1 MIGELSEDL
10 IMTGDEIDVE
20 NLFSDDGGEEETQ
33 VTPPAP
39 KEKEEEEE
47 EKEKEIKKTTE
58 EEEINP
64 DDLFDNPE
72 SVGSGKDNQEEEEDT
87 QSEKDKGTSPK
98 TNFYSS
104 IASALKEEGI
114 FPDLDDDTLNGIKT
128 PEDFAEAVEKTVQA
142 RLDERQK
149 RIDAALQ
156 ADVEPD
162 EVRRYEQTLANLDAI
177 KEEYITDETEKGER
191 LRKNLIYQDFRNRGY
206 SEARAKREVEKSFNA
221 GTDIEDAKEALES
234 NREYFSNQ
242 YQDLIKEAQEEA
254 KKEQRKIKE
263 EAAQLKKSMLEDKE
277 VFTGIT
283 LDKTTRQKAFE
294 NITKPVFK
302 TEDGEYLTAIQK
314 YEMDNPVE
322 FRKYL
327 SVLFTMTNGFKNID
341 GLVKGKIKKEVKQSL
356 RELEHKL
363 SSTTINSSGNPRYVG
378 GVEEDTES
386 YSGKGWDLDV

>member
-39 KEKEEEEE
+39 KEKE
-47 EKEKEIKKTTE
+47 EKEIKKTTE

-114 FPDLDDDTLNGIKT
+114 FPDLDDDTLESIKT

-234 NREYFSNQ
+234 NREYFSTQ

-254 KKEQRKIKE
+254 KEEQRKIKE

-327 SVLFTMTNGFKNID
+327 SVLFTMTDGFKNID
-341 GLVKGKIKKEVKQSL
+341 GLVKGKVKKEVKQSL

-363 SSTTINSSGNPRYVG
+363 SSTARNSTGNPRYVG
-378 GVEEDTES
+378 GVEGDTES
-386 YSGKGWDLDV
+386 YIGKGWDLDV

>member
-39 KEKEEEEE
+39 KEKED
-47 EKEKEIKKTTE
+47 KENEKTTE

-206 SEARAKREVEKSFNA
+206 SEARAEREVKKSFNA

-254 KKEQRKIKE
+254 KEEQRKIKE

-327 SVLFTMTNGFKNID
+327 SVLFTMTDGFKNID
-341 GLVKGKIKKEVKQSL
+341 GLIKGKVKKEVKQSL

-363 SSTTINSSGNPRYVG
+363 SSTARNSSGNPRYVG

-386 YSGKGWDLDV
+386 YIGKGWDLDV

>member
-39 KEKEEEEE
+39 KEKEE
-47 EKEKEIKKTTE
+47 KEIEKTTE

-72 SVGSGKDNQEEEEDT
+72 SVGSGKDNQEEEEGT

-234 NREYFSNQ
+234 NREYFSTQ

-254 KKEQRKIKE
+254 KEEQRKIKE

-327 SVLFTMTNGFKNID
+327 SILFTMTDGFKNID
-341 GLVKGKIKKEVKQSL
+341 GLVKGKVKKEVKQSL

-363 SSTTINSSGNPRYVG
+363 SSTARNSSGNPRYVG

-386 YSGKGWDLDV
+386 YIGKGWDLDV

>member
-10 IMTGDEIDVE
+10 IMTGDEIDVD
-20 NLFSDDGGEEETQ
+20 NLFSDDGGEEEAQ

-39 KEKEEEEE
+39 KEKED
-47 EKEKEIKKTTE
+47 KENEKTTE

-156 ADVEPD
+156 ADVEPN

-234 NREYFSNQ
+234 NKEYFSTQ

-254 KKEQRKIKE
+254 KEEQRKIKE

-327 SVLFTMTNGFKNID
+327 SVLFTMTDGFKNID
-341 GLVKGKIKKEVKQSL
+341 GLVKGKVKKEVKQSL

-363 SSTTINSSGNPRYVG
+363 SSTARNSSGNPRYVG
-378 GVEEDTES
+378 GVEEDAES
-386 YSGKGWDLDV
+386 YIGKGWDLDV

>member
-39 KEKEEEEE
+39 KEKEE
-47 EKEKEIKKTTE
+47 KEIEKTTE
-58 EEEINP
+58 EEEVNP

-128 PEDFAEAVEKTVQA
+128 PEDFAEAVEKAVQA

-234 NREYFSNQ
+234 NREYFSTQ

-283 LDKTTRQKAFE
+283 LDKTTRQKAFD

-327 SVLFTMTNGFKNID
+327 SILFTMTDGFKNID
-341 GLVKGKIKKEVKQSL
+341 GLVKGKVKKEVKQSL

-363 SSTTINSSGNPRYVG
+363 SSTTRNSSGNPRYVG

-386 YSGKGWDLDV
+386 YIGKDWTLDV

>member
-10 IMTGDEIDVE
+10 IMTGDEIDVD

-39 KEKEEEEE
+39 KEKEE
-47 EKEKEIKKTTE
+47 KEKETTTE

-234 NREYFSNQ
+234 NREYFSTQ

-254 KKEQRKIKE
+254 KEEQRKIKE
-263 EAAQLKKSMLEDKE
+263 EAAQLKKAMLEDKE

-327 SVLFTMTNGFKNID
+327 SVLFTMTDGFKNID
-341 GLVKGKIKKEVKQSL
+341 GLVKGKVKKEVKQSL

-363 SSTTINSSGNPRYVG
+363 SSTARTSTGNPRYVG

-386 YSGKGWDLDV
+386 YIGKGWDLDV

>member
-10 IMTGDEIDVE
+10 IMIGDEIDVE

-39 KEKEEEEE
+39 KEKED
-47 EKEKEIKKTTE
+47 KEIEKTTE

-142 RLDERQK
+142 RLDERQR

-234 NREYFSNQ
+234 NREYFSTQ

-254 KKEQRKIKE
+254 KEEQRKIKE

-327 SVLFTMTNGFKNID
+327 SVLFTMTDGFKNID
-341 GLVKGKIKKEVKQSL
+341 GLVKGKVKKEVKQSL

-363 SSTTINSSGNPRYVG
+363 SSTARNSTGNPRYVG

-386 YSGKGWDLDV
+386 YIGKGWDLDV

>member
-33 VTPPAP
+33 VTPPAQ
-39 KEKEEEEE
+39 KEKED
-47 EKEKEIKKTTE
+47 KENEKTTE

-72 SVGSGKDNQEEEEDT
+72 SVGSGKDNQEEEEEDT

-254 KKEQRKIKE
+254 KEEQRKIKE

-327 SVLFTMTNGFKNID
+327 SVLFTMTDGFKNID
-341 GLVKGKIKKEVKQSL
+341 GLVKGKVKKEVKQSL

-363 SSTTINSSGNPRYVG
+363 SSTARNSSGNPRYVG

-386 YSGKGWDLDV
+386 YIGKGWDLDV

>member
-39 KEKEEEEE
+39 KEKEE
-47 EKEKEIKKTTE
+47 KENEKTTE

-234 NREYFSNQ
+234 NREYFSTQ
-242 YQDLIKEAQEEA
+242 YQDLIKEAQEEV
-254 KKEQRKIKE
+254 KEEQRKIKE

-327 SVLFTMTNGFKNID
+327 SVLFTMTDGFKNID
-341 GLVKGKIKKEVKQSL
+341 GLVKGKVKKEVKQSL

-363 SSTTINSSGNPRYVG
+363 SSTARNSTGNPRYVG

-386 YSGKGWDLDV
+386 YIGKGWDLDV

>member
-39 KEKEEEEE
+39 KEKEE
-47 EKEKEIKKTTE
+47 KEIEKTTE
-58 EEEINP
+58 EEEISP

-234 NREYFSNQ
+234 NREYFSTQ

-254 KKEQRKIKE
+254 KEGQRKIKE

-277 VFTGIT
+277 VFTGIA
-283 LDKTTRQKAFE
+283 LDKTTRQKAFD

-314 YEMDNPVE
+314 YETDNPVE

-327 SVLFTMTNGFKNID
+327 SVLFTMTDGFKNID
-341 GLVKGKIKKEVKQSL
+341 GLVKGKVKKEVKQSL

-363 SSTTINSSGNPRYVG
+363 SNTARTSTGNPRFVG
-378 GVEEDTES
+378 AVEEDTES
-386 YSGKGWDLDV
+386 YIGKGWDLDV

>member
-10 IMTGDEIDVE
+10 IMTGDEVDVE

-39 KEKEEEEE
+39 KEKEE
-47 EKEKEIKKTTE
+47 KEIEKTTE

-234 NREYFSNQ
+234 NREYFSTQ

-254 KKEQRKIKE
+254 KEEQRKIKE

-277 VFTGIT
+277 VFTGIA
-283 LDKTTRQKAFE
+283 LDKTTRQKAFD

-314 YEMDNPVE
+314 YETDNPVE

-327 SVLFTMTNGFKNID
+327 SVLFTMTDGFKNID
-341 GLVKGKIKKEVKQSL
+341 GLVKGKVKKEVKQSL

-363 SSTTINSSGNPRYVG
+363 SNTARTSTGNPRFVG
-378 GVEEDTES
+378 AVEEDTES
-386 YSGKGWDLDV
+386 YIGKGWDLDV

>member
-10 IMTGDEIDVE
+10 IMTGDEIDVD
-20 NLFSDDGGEEETQ
+20 NLFSDDGGEEEPQ

-39 KEKEEEEE
+39 KEKEE
-47 EKEKEIKKTTE
+47 KEIEKTTE
-58 EEEINP
+58 EEEISP

-234 NREYFSNQ
+234 NREYFSTQ

-254 KKEQRKIKE
+254 KEGQRKIKE

-327 SVLFTMTNGFKNID
+327 SVLFTMTDGFKNID
-341 GLVKGKIKKEVKQSL
+341 GLVKGKVKKEVKQSL

-363 SSTTINSSGNPRYVG
+363 SSTGRNSSGNPRYVG

-386 YSGKGWDLDV
+386 YIGKGWDLDV

>member
-1 MIGELSEDL
+1 MIRELSEDL

-39 KEKEEEEE
+39 KEKEE
-47 EKEKEIKKTTE
+47 KEIEKTTE
-58 EEEINP
+58 EEEVNP

-234 NREYFSNQ
+234 NREYFSTQ

-254 KKEQRKIKE
+254 KEEQRKIKE

-327 SVLFTMTNGFKNID
+327 SVLFTMTDGFKNID
-341 GLVKGKIKKEVKQSL
+341 GLVKGKVKKEVKQSL

-363 SSTTINSSGNPRYVG
+363 SSTTRNSSGNPRYVG

-386 YSGKGWDLDV
+386 YIGKGWDLDV

>member
-39 KEKEEEEE
+39 KEKEE
-47 EKEKEIKKTTE
+47 KEIEKTTE
-58 EEEINP
+58 VEEINP

-142 RLDERQK
+142 RLDERQR

-234 NREYFSNQ
+234 NREYFSTQ

-254 KKEQRKIKE
+254 KEEQRKIKE

-327 SVLFTMTNGFKNID
+327 SVLFTMTDGFKNID
-341 GLVKGKIKKEVKQSL
+341 GLVKGKVKKEVKQSL

-363 SSTTINSSGNPRYVG
+363 SSTARNSTGNPRYVG

-386 YSGKGWDLDV
+386 YIGKGWDLDV

>member
-20 NLFSDDGGEEETQ
+20 NLFSDDGSEEETQ

-39 KEKEEEEE
+39 KEKV
-47 EKEKEIKKTTE
+47 EKEIEKTTE

-177 KEEYITDETEKGER
+177 KGEYITDETEKGER

-234 NREYFSNQ
+234 NREYFSTQ

-254 KKEQRKIKE
+254 KEEQRKIKE

-327 SVLFTMTNGFKNID
+327 SVLFTMTDGFKNID
-341 GLVKGKIKKEVKQSL
+341 GLVKGKVKKEVKQSL

-363 SSTTINSSGNPRYVG
+363 SSTGRNSSGNPRYVG

-386 YSGKGWDLDV
+386 YIGKGWDLDV

>member
-10 IMTGDEIDVE
+10 IMTGDEIDVD

-39 KEKEEEEE
+39 KEKEE
-47 EKEKEIKKTTE
+47 KEIEKTTE

-114 FPDLDDDTLNGIKT
+114 FPDLDDDTLESIKT

-142 RLDERQK
+142 RLDERQR

-242 YQDLIKEAQEEA
+242 YQDIIKEAQEEA
-254 KKEQRKIKE
+254 KEEQRKIKE
-263 EAAQLKKSMLEDKE
+263 EAAQLKKAMLEDKE

-327 SVLFTMTNGFKNID
+327 SVLFTMTDGFKNID
-341 GLVKGKIKKEVKQSL
+341 GLVKGKVKKEVKQSL

-363 SSTTINSSGNPRYVG
+363 SSTARNSSGNPRYVG

-386 YSGKGWDLDV
+386 YIGKGWDLDV

>member
-10 IMTGDEIDVE
+10 IMTGDEIDVD

-39 KEKEEEEE
+39 KEKEE
-47 EKEKEIKKTTE
+47 KEKETTTE

-87 QSEKDKGTSPK
+87 QSKKDKGTSPK

-254 KKEQRKIKE
+254 KEEQRKVKE
-263 EAAQLKKSMLEDKE
+263 EAAQLKKAMLEDKE

-327 SVLFTMTNGFKNID
+327 SVLFTMTDGFKNID
-341 GLVKGKIKKEVKQSL
+341 GLVKGKVKKEVKQSL

-363 SSTTINSSGNPRYVG
+363 SSTARTSTGNPRYVG

-386 YSGKGWDLDV
+386 YIGKGWDLDV

>member
-10 IMTGDEIDVE
+10 IMTGDEIDVD

-39 KEKEEEEE
+39 KEKEE
-47 EKEKEIKKTTE
+47 KEIEKTTE
-58 EEEINP
+58 EEEISP

-234 NREYFSNQ
+234 NREYFSTQ

-254 KKEQRKIKE
+254 KEGQRKIKE
-263 EAAQLKKSMLEDKE
+263 EAAQLKKSMLDDKE

-327 SVLFTMTNGFKNID
+327 SVLFTMTDGFKNID
-341 GLVKGKIKKEVKQSL
+341 GLVKGKVKKEVKQSL

-363 SSTTINSSGNPRYVG
+363 SSTGRNSSGNPRYVG

-386 YSGKGWDLDV
+386 YIGKGWDLDV

>member
-1 MIGELSEDL
+1 MIGDLSEDL
-10 IMTGDEIDVE
+10 IMTGDEIDVD
-20 NLFSDDGGEEETQ
+20 NLFSDDGGEEEPQ

-39 KEKEEEEE
+39 KEKEE
-47 EKEKEIKKTTE
+47 KEIEKTTE
-58 EEEINP
+58 EEEISP

-234 NREYFSNQ
+234 NREYFSTQ

-254 KKEQRKIKE
+254 KEGQRKIKE

-327 SVLFTMTNGFKNID
+327 SVLFTMTDGFKNID
-341 GLVKGKIKKEVKQSL
+341 GLVKGKVKKEVKQSL

-363 SSTTINSSGNPRYVG
+363 SSTARNSSGNPRYVG

-386 YSGKGWDLDV
+386 YIGKGWDLDV

>member
-10 IMTGDEIDVE
+10 IMTGDEIDVD

-39 KEKEEEEE
+39 KEKEE
-47 EKEKEIKKTTE
+47 KEKETTTE

-242 YQDLIKEAQEEA
+242 YQDIIKEAQEEA
-254 KKEQRKIKE
+254 KEEQRKIKE
-263 EAAQLKKSMLEDKE
+263 EAAQLKKAMLEDKE

-327 SVLFTMTNGFKNID
+327 SVLFTMTDGFKNID
-341 GLVKGKIKKEVKQSL
+341 GLVKGKVKKEVKQSL

-363 SSTTINSSGNPRYVG
+363 SSTARTSTGNPRYVG

-386 YSGKGWDLDV
+386 YIGKGWNLDV

>member
-39 KEKEEEEE
+39 KEKEE
-47 EKEKEIKKTTE
+47 KEIEKTTE

-64 DDLFDNPE
+64 DDLFNNPE

-114 FPDLDDDTLNGIKT
+114 FPDLDDDTLESIKT

-142 RLDERQK
+142 RLDERQR

-254 KKEQRKIKE
+254 KEEQKKIKE

-283 LDKTTRQKAFE
+283 LDKTTRQKAFD

-327 SVLFTMTNGFKNID
+327 SVLFTMTDGFKNID
-341 GLVKGKIKKEVKQSL
+341 GLVKGKVKKEVKQSL

-363 SSTTINSSGNPRYVG
+363 SSTARNSTGNPRYVG

-386 YSGKGWDLDV
+386 YIGKGWDLDV

>member
-39 KEKEEEEE
+39 KEKEE
-47 EKEKEIKKTTE
+47 KENEKTTE

-142 RLDERQK
+142 RLDERQR

-234 NREYFSNQ
+234 NREYFSTQ

-254 KKEQRKIKE
+254 KEEQRKIKE

-327 SVLFTMTNGFKNID
+327 SVLFTMTDGFKNID
-341 GLVKGKIKKEVKQSL
+341 GLVKGKVKKEVKQSL

-363 SSTTINSSGNPRYVG
+363 SSTARNSSGNPRYVG

-386 YSGKGWDLDV
+386 YIGKGWDLDV

>member
-39 KEKEEEEE
+39 KEKED
-47 EKEKEIKKTTE
+47 KEIEKTTE

-234 NREYFSNQ
+234 NREYFSTQ

-254 KKEQRKIKE
+254 KEEQRKIKE

-277 VFTGIT
+277 VFTGIA
-283 LDKTTRQKAFE
+283 LDKTTRQKAFD

-327 SVLFTMTNGFKNID
+327 SVLFTMTDGFKNID
-341 GLVKGKIKKEVKQSL
+341 GLVKGKVKKEVKQSL

-363 SSTTINSSGNPRYVG
+363 SSTARNSSGNPRYVG
-378 GVEEDTES
+378 GVEEDAES
-386 YSGKGWDLDV
+386 YIGKGWDLDV

>member
-10 IMTGDEIDVE
+10 IMTGDEVDVE

-39 KEKEEEEE
+39 KEKEE
-47 EKEKEIKKTTE
+47 KEIEKTTE
-58 EEEINP
+58 EEEISP

-114 FPDLDDDTLNGIKT
+114 FPDLDDATLSGIKT

-162 EVRRYEQTLANLDAI
+162 EVRRYEQTLANLDSI

-234 NREYFSNQ
+234 NREYFSTQ
-242 YQDLIKEAQEEA
+242 YQDLIKEAQDEA
-254 KKEQRKIKE
+254 KEGQRKIKE
-263 EAAQLKKSMLEDKE
+263 EAAQLKKSMLDDKE

-327 SVLFTMTNGFKNID
+327 SVLFTMTDGFKNID
-341 GLVKGKIKKEVKQSL
+341 GLVKGKVKKEVKQSL

-363 SSTTINSSGNPRYVG
+363 SSTGRNSSGNPRYVG

-386 YSGKGWDLDV
+386 YIGKGWDLDV

>member
-39 KEKEEEEE
+39 KEKEE
-47 EKEKEIKKTTE
+47 KEIEKTTE

-234 NREYFSNQ
+234 NREYFSTQ

-254 KKEQRKIKE
+254 KEEQRKIKE

-327 SVLFTMTNGFKNID
+327 SVLFTMTDGFKNID
-341 GLVKGKIKKEVKQSL
+341 GLVKGKVKKEVKQSL

-363 SSTTINSSGNPRYVG
+363 SSTTRNSSGNPRYVG

-386 YSGKGWDLDV
+386 YIGKGWDLDV

>member
-39 KEKEEEEE
+39 KEKED
-47 EKEKEIKKTTE
+47 KENEKTTE

-72 SVGSGKDNQEEEEDT
+72 SVGSGEDNQEEEEDT

-142 RLDERQK
+142 RLNERQK

-162 EVRRYEQTLANLDAI
+162 EVRRYEQILANLDAI

-254 KKEQRKIKE
+254 KEEQRKIKE

-302 TEDGEYLTAIQK
+302 REDGEYLTAIQK

-327 SVLFTMTNGFKNID
+327 SVLFTMTDGFKNID
-341 GLVKGKIKKEVKQSL
+341 GLVKGKVKKEVKQSL

-363 SSTTINSSGNPRYVG
+363 SSTARNSSGNPRYVG

-386 YSGKGWDLDV
+386 YIGKGWDLDV

>member
-39 KEKEEEEE
+39 KEKEE
-47 EKEKEIKKTTE
+47 KESEKTTE

-234 NREYFSNQ
+234 NREYFSTQ

-254 KKEQRKIKE
+254 KEEQRKIKE

-327 SVLFTMTNGFKNID
+327 SVLFTMTDGFKNID
-341 GLVKGKIKKEVKQSL
+341 GLVKGKVKKEVKQSL

-363 SSTTINSSGNPRYVG
+363 SSTARNSSGNPRYVG

-386 YSGKGWDLDV
+386 YIGKGWNLDV

>member
-39 KEKEEEEE
+39 KEKEE
-47 EKEKEIKKTTE
+47 KEIEKTTE
-58 EEEINP
+58 EEEISP

-177 KEEYITDETEKGER
+177 KGEYITDETEKGER

-234 NREYFSNQ
+234 NREYFSTQ

-254 KKEQRKIKE
+254 KEEQRKIKE

-277 VFTGIT
+277 VFTGIA
-283 LDKTTRQKAFE
+283 LDKTTRQKAFD

-327 SVLFTMTNGFKNID
+327 SVLFTMTDGFKNID
-341 GLVKGKIKKEVKQSL
+341 GLVKGKVKKEVKQSL

-363 SSTTINSSGNPRYVG
+363 SNTARTSTGNPRFVG
-378 GVEEDTES
+378 AVEEDTES
-386 YSGKGWDLDV
+386 YIGKGWDLDV

>member
-39 KEKEEEEE
+39 KEKEE
-47 EKEKEIKKTTE
+47 KEIEKTTE

-234 NREYFSNQ
+234 NREYFSTQ

-254 KKEQRKIKE
+254 KEEQRKIKE

-283 LDKTTRQKAFE
+283 LDKTTRQKAFD

-327 SVLFTMTNGFKNID
+327 SVLFTMTDGFKNID
-341 GLVKGKIKKEVKQSL
+341 GLVKGKVKKEVKQSL

-363 SSTTINSSGNPRYVG
+363 SSTTRNSSGNPRYVG

-386 YSGKGWDLDV
+386 YIGKGWDLDV

>member
-39 KEKEEEEE
+39 KEKED
-47 EKEKEIKKTTE
+47 KENEKTTE

-234 NREYFSNQ
+234 NREYFSTQ

-254 KKEQRKIKE
+254 KEEQRKIKE

-322 FRKYL
+322 FKKYL
-327 SVLFTMTNGFKNID
+327 SVLFTMTDGFKNID
-341 GLVKGKIKKEVKQSL
+341 GLIKGKVKKEVKQSL

-363 SSTTINSSGNPRYVG
+363 SSTARNSSGNPRYVG
-378 GVEEDTES
+378 GVEEDAES
-386 YSGKGWDLDV
+386 YIGKGWDLDV

>member
-39 KEKEEEEE
+39 KEKEE
-47 EKEKEIKKTTE
+47 KENEKTTE

-234 NREYFSNQ
+234 NREYFSTQ

-254 KKEQRKIKE
+254 KEEQRKIKE

-327 SVLFTMTNGFKNID
+327 SVLFTMTDGFKNID
-341 GLVKGKIKKEVKQSL
+341 GLVKGKVKKEVKQSL

-363 SSTTINSSGNPRYVG
+363 SSTARNSSGNPRYVG

-386 YSGKGWDLDV
+386 YIGKGWGLDV

>member
-20 NLFSDDGGEEETQ
+20 NLFSDDGGEEEIQ

-39 KEKEEEEE
+39 KEKED
-47 EKEKEIKKTTE
+47 KEIEKTTE

-64 DDLFDNPE
+64 DDLFNNPE

-87 QSEKDKGTSPK
+87 QSEKGKGTSPK

-156 ADVEPD
+156 ADVELD

-177 KEEYITDETEKGER
+177 KEEYITNETEKGER
-191 LRKNLIYQDFRNRGY
+191 LRKSLIYQDFRNRGY

-254 KKEQRKIKE
+254 KEEQRKIKE

-327 SVLFTMTNGFKNID
+327 SVLFTMTDGFKNID
-341 GLVKGKIKKEVKQSL
+341 GLVKGKVKKEVKQSL

-363 SSTTINSSGNPRYVG
+363 SSTARNSSGNPRYVG

-386 YSGKGWDLDV
+386 YIGKGWDLDV

>member
-39 KEKEEEEE
+39 KEKEE
-47 EKEKEIKKTTE
+47 KEIEKTTE
-58 EEEINP
+58 EEEISP

-191 LRKNLIYQDFRNRGY
+191 LRKNLIFQDFRNRGY

-234 NREYFSNQ
+234 NREYFSTQ
-242 YQDLIKEAQEEA
+242 YQDIIKEAQEEA
-254 KKEQRKIKE
+254 KEGQRKIKE
-263 EAAQLKKSMLEDKE
+263 EATQLKKSMLEDKE

-327 SVLFTMTNGFKNID
+327 SVLFTMTDGFKNID
-341 GLVKGKIKKEVKQSL
+341 GLVKGKVKKEVKQSL

-363 SSTTINSSGNPRYVG
+363 SSTGRNSSGNPRYVG

-386 YSGKGWDLDV
+386 YIGKGWDLDV

>member
-39 KEKEEEEE
+39 KEKEE
-47 EKEKEIKKTTE
+47 KENEKTTE

-114 FPDLDDDTLNGIKT
+114 FPDLDDDILNGIKT

-234 NREYFSNQ
+234 NREYFSTQ

-254 KKEQRKIKE
+254 KEEQRKIKE

-327 SVLFTMTNGFKNID
+327 SVLFTMTDGFKNID
-341 GLVKGKIKKEVKQSL
+341 GLVKGKVKKEVKQSL

-363 SSTTINSSGNPRYVG
+363 SSTARNSIGNPRYVG

-386 YSGKGWDLDV
+386 YIGKGWDLDV